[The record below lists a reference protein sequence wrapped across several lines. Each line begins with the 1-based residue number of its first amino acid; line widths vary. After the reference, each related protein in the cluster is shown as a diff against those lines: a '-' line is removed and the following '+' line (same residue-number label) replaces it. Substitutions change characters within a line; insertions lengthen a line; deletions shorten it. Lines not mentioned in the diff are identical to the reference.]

1 MGEKKEILFKK
12 GVKIQNLNR
21 IAIPKELLENLNLKV
36 GDEIKILFNPD
47 DSSIIIKKENK
58 K

>member
-12 GVKIQNLNR
+12 VVKIQNLNI

-36 GDEIKILFNPD
+36 GDEIKILFNPY
-47 DSSIIIKKENK
+47 DSSIIIKK
-58 K
+58 